1 MYAQL
6 DTRAS
11 GEVSRVAFSIP
22 HIGSWPVAWI
32 AILSIL
38 WVLLVLTERRNPVLS
53 ARECHLFRAFIFKTK
68 MWKVFLDIPVTE
80 AEKKKKARIKNIE
93 YHRCHF
99 SNKGVS

>member
-6 DTRAS
+6 DTRAN
-11 GEVSRVAFSIP
+11 GEDSRVAFSIP

-38 WVLLVLTERRNPVLS
+38 WVLLVLTERCNPVLS
-53 ARECHLFRAFIFKTK
+53 AREWHLLRTFIFNTK

-80 AEKKKKARIKNIE
+80 AEKKMRIKNIE
-93 YHRCHF
+93 YHRCRF